1 MNMPDI
7 NDLNKNFSID
17 SNQHL
22 NFKMGDGGIPL
33 VEIENEF
40 ATAVISL
47 QGAHVL
53 SWVPKGEEDVIW
65 LSADATFAMGKSVR
79 GGIPICWPWFGAHE
93 SESRFPAHGFA
104 RTVLW
109 TVKQTRALDNGE
121 TQILFQL
128 DTSKLDETLQAIWS
142 QATLAEYTIT
152 IGQTL
157 MLELTTS
164 NKSDKPL
171 TLGQALHTYFK
182 ISDIEQTTLTGLE
195 GKDYLDK
202 TAGFERK
209 VQAGSIVIKQEVDR
223 IYLQT
228 ADNVVIDDVKRKIKI
243 EKKGSLSTVVWNP
256 WQEVANKM
264 GDLGKEGYR
273 HMLCVESANAADDI
287 ITIAPD
293 ESHTLQ
299 VCYSVYVG
307 RPCLEE

>member
-1 MNMPDI
+1 VNIPDI
-7 NDLNKNFSID
+7 KDLNKNFSID
-17 SNQHL
+17 SIQHL

-53 SWVPKGEEDVIW
+53 SWVPKGEADVIW
-65 LSADATFAMGKSVR
+65 LSTDAKFALGKSVR
-79 GGIPICWPWFGAHE
+79 GGVPICWPWFGAHE
-93 SESRFPAHGFA
+93 SDTNFPAHGFA

-109 TVKQTRALDNGE
+109 TVKQTQALENGE

-128 DTSKLDETLQAIWS
+128 DTSALDETLQEMWP
-142 QATLAEYTIT
+142 QATLAVYKIT

-157 MLELTTS
+157 TLELVTT
-164 NKSDKPL
+164 NKSDEPL
-171 TLGQALHTYFK
+171 TLGQALHTYFNVF
-182 ISDIEQTTLTGLE
+182 DIEQTTLTGLE

-264 GDLGKEGYR
+264 GDLGTEGYR
-273 HMLCVESANAADDI
+273 EMLCVESANAADDI
-287 ITIAPD
+287 MTIAAG
-293 ESHTLQ
+293 ESHTLR
-299 VCYSVYVG
+299 VCYSVS
-307 RPCLEE
+307 